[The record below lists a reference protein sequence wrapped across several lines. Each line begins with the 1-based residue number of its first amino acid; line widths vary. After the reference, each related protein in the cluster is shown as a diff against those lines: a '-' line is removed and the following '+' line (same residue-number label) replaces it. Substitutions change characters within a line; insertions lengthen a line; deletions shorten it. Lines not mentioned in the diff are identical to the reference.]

1 MRGRPDVRA
10 TPGAPH
16 DHPRTTGRD
25 VRQHGPGNLLDLRKP
40 LVWGYFFTHHAR
52 PALEAVVPLLQA
64 QGYRVIALYL
74 EDKDDRKDPDLWW
87 LHVEK
92 TEVHTPDSLHERNQA
107 LYRFAEEHGLDAY
120 DGMDVGAID

>member
-1 MRGRPDVRA
+1 MITHEQLVEMFDNIA
-10 TPGAPH
+10 QE
-16 DHPRTTGRD
+16 TTW
-25 VRQHGPGNLLDLRKP
+25 DLRKP
-40 LVWGYFFTHHAR
+40 LVWGYFFTHGSRA
-52 PALEAVVPLLQA
+52 PLEAVVPLLQQ

-74 EDKDDRKDPDLWW
+74 EDKDNGKHPDLWW

-107 LYRFAEEHGLDAY
+107 LYRFAETHGLDAY

>member
-1 MRGRPDVRA
+1 MITHEQLVEMFDNMARE
-10 TPGAPH
+10 TPW
-16 DHPRTTGRD
+16 
-25 VRQHGPGNLLDLRKP
+25 DLRKP

-52 PALEAVVPLLQA
+52 HALEAVVPLLQD

-74 EDKDDRKDPDLWW
+74 EDKENRNDPDLWW

-107 LYRFAEEHGLDAY
+107 LYRFAREHGLDAY

>member
-1 MRGRPDVRA
+1 MITHEQLVEMFDNMARE
-10 TPGAPH
+10 TSW
-16 DHPRTTGRD
+16 
-25 VRQHGPGNLLDLRKP
+25 DLSKP
-40 LVWGYFFTHHAR
+40 LVWGYFFTHGSR

-74 EDKDDRKDPDLWW
+74 EDKDNRRDPDLWW

>member
-1 MRGRPDVRA
+1 MITREQLVEMFDNMA
-10 TPGAPH
+10 KETPW
-16 DHPRTTGRD
+16 
-25 VRQHGPGNLLDLRKP
+25 DLGKP
-40 LVWGYFFTHHAR
+40 LVWGYFFTHGSR

-74 EDKDDRKDPDLWW
+74 EDKDNRKDPDLWW

-107 LYRFAEEHGLDAY
+107 LYRFAGEHGLDAY

>member
-1 MRGRPDVRA
+1 MDLNPPPFSTFQHDGLSIAYFDEGDAAGEPVLLIHGFA
-10 TPGAPH
+10 SSANVNWVFPGWLKTLGDA
-16 DHPRTTGRD
+16 
-25 VRQHGPGNLLDLRKP
+25 
-40 LVWGYFFTHHAR
+40 
-52 PALEAVVPLLQA
+52 
-64 QGYRVIALYL
+64 GYRVIALYL
-74 EDKDDRKDPDLWW
+74 EDKDNRKDPDLWW